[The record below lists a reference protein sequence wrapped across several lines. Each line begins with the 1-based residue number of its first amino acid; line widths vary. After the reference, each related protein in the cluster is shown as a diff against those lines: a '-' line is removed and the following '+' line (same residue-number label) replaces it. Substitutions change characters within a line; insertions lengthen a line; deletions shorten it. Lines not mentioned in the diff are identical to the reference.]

1 MTKVMDWIDAWL
13 PGEVSWRNHPFP
25 LRMEEI
31 RQDGQLILRVEV
43 PGVDPDKD
51 IDVAIDRGTL
61 TVSGRRVESD
71 QTADRSEFSYGEFM
85 RVITLPRGVDEESV
99 TASYRGGILDI
110 RMDMDVAKADPRHVP
125 IERGDATP

>member
-13 PGEVSWRNHPFP
+13 PGDALWRTHPFP

-31 RQDGQLILRVEV
+31 RQDGQWILRVEV

-61 TVSGRRVESD
+61 TVSGRRVESEQD
-71 QTADRSEFSYGEFM
+71 VDRSEFSYGEFM
-85 RVITLPRGVDEESV
+85 RIVTLPRGVDEESV
-99 TASYRGGILDI
+99 KASYRGGILDI
-110 RMDMDVAKADPRHVP
+110 RMDINAARADPTHVP
-125 IERGDATP
+125 IARGDVAP